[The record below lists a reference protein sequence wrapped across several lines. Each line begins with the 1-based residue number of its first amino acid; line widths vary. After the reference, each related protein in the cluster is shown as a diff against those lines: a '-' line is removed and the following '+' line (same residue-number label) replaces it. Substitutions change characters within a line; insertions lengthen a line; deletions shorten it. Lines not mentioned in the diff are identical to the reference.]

1 MYGLQ
6 EARQYG
12 HVIQDAEPH
21 GLVMLGMVA
30 GWANE
35 GKSIGYF
42 LVDHA
47 LRQRNS
53 CPCRFEGNVI
63 GFFADSDIQA
73 VQESASAGASLPGA
87 GQVSGGMIGLYEF
100 LLDRQGF
107 IMFSVRRTR
116 AGHSGAPS

>member
-1 MYGLQ
+1 MLRTVAVVHVPVKNQDLIQSVYGFQ
-6 EARQYG
+6 VARQYG

-30 GWANE
+30 GWAHQ

-47 LRQRNS
+47 LRQRKS
-53 CPCRFEGNVI
+53 CPCRLEGNVI

-73 VQESASAGASLPGA
+73 VQECAPAGAGLPGA
-87 GQVSGGMIGLYEF
+87 GQVSGGMVGL
-100 LLDRQGF
+100 RG
-107 IMFSVRRTR
+107 S
-116 AGHSGAPS
+116 